1 MGRAEGVT
9 GSDNGEKGGQSSNLI
24 LPFLKKIKNN
34 TNVFLSTLYWKEM
47 LPGEH
52 YKTYFR
58 LMFTVL
64 VKALSDTGKQIV
76 LEKGTLVFEQWLRI
90 LFFLIYYYD
99 WFTVADSWSRFSQC
113 YCFFQVTY
121 VIIKTTNV
129 PCTVYL

>member
-34 TNVFLSTLYWKEM
+34 TNVFVSTLYWKEM
-47 LPGEH
+47 PPGEH

-64 VKALSDTGKQIV
+64 VKALSDIGKQIV

-90 LFFLIYYYD
+90 LFFLNLLLWLIYSG
-99 WFTVADSWSRFSQC
+99 WFL
-113 YCFFQVTY
+113 
-121 VIIKTTNV
+121 IKIFPMLLFLSSHICHHQN
-129 PCTVYL
+129 Y